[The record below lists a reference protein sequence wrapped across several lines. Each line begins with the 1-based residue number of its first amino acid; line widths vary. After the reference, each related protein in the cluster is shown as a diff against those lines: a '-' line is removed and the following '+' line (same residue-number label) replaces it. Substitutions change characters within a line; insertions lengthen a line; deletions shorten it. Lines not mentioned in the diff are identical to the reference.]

1 MPTTQYFSLLPN
13 NTDLYNLNPAPVTG
27 QGPYGK
33 VPGTIGVPPNLYK
46 GVSSI
51 YPGLAGQTAAI
62 SNLINSQARG
72 EFTPETENAMWD
84 AANRFGV
91 GQGMPGTNMTGAG
104 IWGNKYMG
112 NRAGAVEAM
121 QQKAIENYQ
130 NVTGK
135 LAQLVDNPELLATI
149 AARNA
154 TMGAAPDPAQA
165 AAEQQRIYNE
175 AMQKVIDQISAT
187 KGPAGGTINTVTR
200 GPSYGGGGGGGF
212 PPVQTYT
219 GPAAGTR
226 ANMPTL
232 PTYAGRTVV
241 PATGPGS
248 GNLSWLTPEDLANMY
263 NLSDQ
268 EAGIED
274 FYPSYQSE
282 QYAQPIGPELTPW
295 NPTQYDYAIG
305 PGLTD
310 FGTPP
315 AGVPADYWYTGEDWG
330 EPNYYAPNDWSG
342 FEDWIP

>member
-13 NTDLYNLNPAPVTG
+13 STDLYNLNPAPVAG

-33 VPGTIGVPPNLYK
+33 VPGAIGVPPNLYR

-51 YPGLAGQTAAI
+51 YPGLAGQTAAA
-62 SNLINSQARG
+62 SNLINSQIAG
-72 EFTPETENAMWD
+72 EFSPETENAMWD
-84 AANRFGV
+84 TANRFGV
-91 GQGMPGTNMTGAG
+91 GAGMPGAG
-104 IWGNKYMG
+104 LWGNKFMG
-112 NRAGAVEAM
+112 NVAGAKEKL
-121 QQKAIENYQ
+121 QQVGLQNYQ
-130 NVTGK
+130 DVMGK
-135 LAQLVDNPELLATI
+135 LAQLVDQPELLATI

-154 TMGAAPDPAQA
+154 AMGAAPDPAQA

-175 AMQKVIDQISAT
+175 AMQKVIDQIAAT
-187 KGPAGGTINTVTR
+187 KGPAGGTITTTTR
-200 GPSYGGGGGGGF
+200 GPSYGGGGGGF
-212 PPVQTYT
+212 PPIQTYT
-219 GPAAGTR
+219 GPAGGTR
-226 ANMPTL
+226 AALPAMPV
-232 PTYAGRTVV
+232 YAGRSVV

-274 FYPSYQSE
+274 LYPSYQSE

-330 EPNYYAPNDWSG
+330 EEPYYAANDWSG